1 MFYEDRQHG
10 YFDKGIRCGD
20 YFWNML
26 SMFLYCHLN
35 NFGSCGHKNVQLLSL
50 FLSLYKR
57 VHIYV
62 IRSRGKSTQIMSVL
76 KNFFISLDCTIVF
89 WRLTQTIW
97 MSWKQNEGVHLSNKQ
112 HYYICAYTRDCAFCG
127 NSFHCSVISFST
139 LILSVM
145 VAF

>member
-1 MFYEDRQHG
+1 MFYEEHG

-62 IRSRGKSTQIMSVL
+62 IRSRGKSTQIMSVFL
-76 KNFFISLDCTIVF
+76 KKIYLFGL
-89 WRLTQTIW
+89 
-97 MSWKQNEGVHLSNKQ
+97 H
-112 HYYICAYTRDCAFCG
+112 
-127 NSFHCSVISFST
+127 HCFLKVNT
-139 LILSVM
+139 NYLNVLETK
-145 VAF
+145 